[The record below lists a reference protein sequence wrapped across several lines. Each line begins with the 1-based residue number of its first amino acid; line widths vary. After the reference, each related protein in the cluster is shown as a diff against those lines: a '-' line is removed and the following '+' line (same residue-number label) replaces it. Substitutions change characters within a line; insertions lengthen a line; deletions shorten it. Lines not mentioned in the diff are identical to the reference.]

1 MRIIIAGAGVSGLS
15 LAYALLQ
22 KDPKLD
28 VTVFEGEK
36 KAGGKIRTEK
46 VDGYLCEAGVNG
58 FLDNKPSTLDL
69 AARLGLAPLK
79 SNDSSRKRYICLDG
93 QLRRIPESP
102 VSFFMSDFLSLYGRL
117 RMMAEIFVPKKV
129 YEDESLADFAV
140 RRVGRE
146 FLEKLL
152 DPMASGIYA
161 GDPQKM
167 SIRSCFGK
175 VYELEQKYGGLIR
188 GFMALGREK
197 KKSGKKIEAGP
208 GGTLM
213 SFAGGMGS
221 LVDALCSSLGSRVR
235 TGCAVKAVERKGDI
249 YSLQAEDGS
258 WHEADCVVFASPA
271 HSTTEI
277 VRDMDKG
284 IASILSEIPYPPL
297 SVAAFG
303 YKKER
308 LKIDTDLFGFLV
320 PGRENRKVLGT
331 LYDSSIFPGRAP
343 EGYVMLRS
351 MVGGARHPE
360 LGMLDA
366 DKLVSTVRAEL
377 KDVAKVDPEPDFV
390 WTYRWE
396 KAIPQYLVGHHEKL
410 KMLDELSAKHK
421 NFYLAGN
428 SYKGVSVNDSIANSL
443 ELADRIIQAN
453 QQH

>member
-1 MRIIIAGAGVSGLS
+1 MRIIIAGAGISGLS
-15 LAYALLQ
+15 LAFGLLQ
-22 KDPKLD
+22 RDPKLD
-28 VTVFEGEK
+28 ITVFEAEK
-36 KAGGKIRTEK
+36 QAGGKIRTEK
-46 VDGYLCEAGVNG
+46 VSGYLCEAGVNG

-69 AARLGLAPLK
+69 AAQLGLSPLK

-93 QLRRIPESP
+93 GLRRIPESP
-102 VSFFMSDFLSLYGRL
+102 VAFFMSDFLSLSGRL
-117 RMMAEIFVPKKV
+117 RMMAELFVPKKI
-129 YEDESLADFAV
+129 YEDESLAEFAV
-140 RRVGRE
+140 RRVGKE

-161 GDPQKM
+161 GDPEKM

-175 VYELEQKYGGLIR
+175 VYELEQKYGGLIK
-188 GFMALGREK
+188 GFMALAKEK
-197 KKSGKKIEAGP
+197 KKGGKKVEAGP

-213 SFAGGMGS
+213 SFSGGMGS
-221 LVDALCSSLGSRVR
+221 LVEALCSSLGSRVR
-235 TGCAVKAVERKGDI
+235 TGGAVKAVEKKNDA
-249 YSLQAEDGS
+249 YSVLTEDGA

-271 HSTTEI
+271 HSTADI
-277 VRDMDKG
+277 VRDMDSG
-284 IASILSEIPYPPL
+284 IAAILSQMEYPPL

-303 YKKER
+303 YKKEK

-320 PGRENRKVLGT
+320 PGREKRKVLGT
-331 LYDSSIFPGRAP
+331 LYDSSIFTNRAP

-377 KDVAKVDPEPDFV
+377 KDIAKVDPEPDFV

-396 KAIPQYLVGHHEKL
+396 KAIPQYHVGHHERL
-410 KMLDELSAKHK
+410 RSLDELAAKHK

-428 SYKGVSVNDSIANSL
+428 AYRGVSVNDSIANSL
-443 ELADRIIQAN
+443 ELAEKIVQG
-453 QQH
+453 HK